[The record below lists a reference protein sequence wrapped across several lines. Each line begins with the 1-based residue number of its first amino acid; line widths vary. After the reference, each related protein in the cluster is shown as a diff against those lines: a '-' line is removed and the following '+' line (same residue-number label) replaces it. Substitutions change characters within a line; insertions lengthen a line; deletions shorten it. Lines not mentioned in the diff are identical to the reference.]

1 MQAKVPKK
9 VSDRIKTEIK
19 KYQKVLADAK
29 VRDINESDTV
39 IIVNDILSDVLGFD
53 KYSEITTEFAIRG
66 TYVDLAIK
74 IEEEICYLV
83 EVKAI
88 GLDLKE
94 NHLRQA
100 VDYAANQGIDW
111 IVLTNGE
118 VWEVYKV
125 LFKKPIDVEKAFDFN
140 LINFSTRDTETI
152 YELYTLTKEGV
163 KRSAIAELHEK
174 SKVTNKFAVAAILQT
189 EPVLKAIVR
198 EIKKVNKGVKID
210 TDYVATVIEKEIIK
224 RDVRE
229 GEGSEKAKKLIKK
242 AQVKA
247 AKKKKATKKKVV
259 AKQNLPVSAALLEE
273 NRPELEEESALSS
286 LTPEQTS

>member
-9 VSDRIKTEIK
+9 ISDRIKTEIK
-19 KYQKVLADAK
+19 KYQRILADAK

-39 IIVNDILSDVLGFD
+39 IIISDILSDVLGFD

-74 IEEEICYLV
+74 IDEEIFYLV

-118 VWEVYKV
+118 IWQVYKV
-125 LFKKPIDVEKAFDFN
+125 LFKKPIDVEKAFEFN
-140 LINFSTRDTETI
+140 LLDFTPRDAETI
-152 YELYTLTKEGV
+152 YELYTLTREGV
-163 KRSAIAELHEK
+163 KKSAIADLHEK
-174 SKVTNKFAVAAILQT
+174 GKITNKFAIAAMLQT

-198 EIKKVNKGVKID
+198 EIKSVNKSIKID
-210 TDYVATVIEKEIIK
+210 TEYVASVIEKEIIK
-224 RDVRE
+224 REVRE
-229 GEGSEKAKKLIKK
+229 GDGAEKARQLIKK
-242 AQVKA
+242 SQAKA
-247 AKKKKATKKKVV
+247 AKKRNTTKKK
-259 AKQNLPVSAALLEE
+259 AQADSSPESPDNLPVLATLVEETKVSLEE
-273 NRPELEEESALSS
+273 
-286 LTPEQTS
+286 

>member
-9 VSDRIKTEIK
+9 ISDRIKAEIK
-19 KYQKVLADAK
+19 KYQKILADAK

-39 IIVNDILSDVLGFD
+39 IIISDILSDVLGFD

-74 IEEEICYLV
+74 INEEIFYLI

-118 VWEVYKV
+118 IWQVYKV
-125 LFKKPIDVEKAFDFN
+125 LFKKPIDVEKAFEFN
-140 LINFSTRDTETI
+140 LIDFSPRDAETI
-152 YELYTLTKEGV
+152 YELYTLTREGV
-163 KRSAIAELHEK
+163 KKSAIADLHEK
-174 SKVTNKFAVAAILQT
+174 GKITNKFAIAAMLQT

-198 EIKKVNKGVKID
+198 EIKGVNKSIKVD
-210 TDYVATVIEKEIIK
+210 TEYVATVIEKEIIK
-224 RDVRE
+224 REVRE
-229 GEGSEKAKKLIKK
+229 GDGAEKAKQLIKK
-242 AQVKA
+242 SQAKA
-247 AKKKKATKKKVV
+247 AKKRKSAKKKVEIDDPP
-259 AKQNLPVSAALLEE
+259 KQAEHLPVPATLVEETTVRLEE
-273 NRPELEEESALSS
+273 
-286 LTPEQTS
+286 

>member
-9 VSDRIKTEIK
+9 ISDRIKTEIK
-19 KYQKVLADAK
+19 KYQRILADAK

-39 IIVNDILSDVLGFD
+39 IIISDILSDVLGFD

-74 IEEEICYLV
+74 IDEEIFYLV

-118 VWEVYKV
+118 TWQVYKV
-125 LFKKPIDVEKAFDFN
+125 LFKKPIDVEKAFEFN
-140 LINFSTRDTETI
+140 LLDFTPRDAETI
-152 YELYTLTKEGV
+152 YELYTLTREGV
-163 KRSAIAELHEK
+163 KKSAIADLHEK
-174 SKVTNKFAVAAILQT
+174 GKITNKFAIAAMLQT

-198 EIKKVNKGVKID
+198 EIKSVNKSIKID
-210 TDYVATVIEKEIIK
+210 TEYVASVIEKEIIK
-224 RDVRE
+224 REVRE
-229 GEGSEKAKKLIKK
+229 GDGAEKARQLIKK
-242 AQVKA
+242 SQAKA
-247 AKKKKATKKKVV
+247 AKKRNTTKKK
-259 AKQNLPVSAALLEE
+259 AQADSSPESPDNLPVLATLVEETKVSLEE
-273 NRPELEEESALSS
+273 
-286 LTPEQTS
+286 